1 MTDSNDQDQKK
12 VLHLN
17 SGTGKGKLESKKP
30 VETQV
35 RQSFSHGRSKP
46 VTVEVKR
53 KRHVEKGAVP
63 GVADGGAAARQAA
76 QGLPMRGAAGQRP
89 RGGGGGGAPAG
100 RQLTREE
107 LESRL
112 RALRGAAA
120 FEEQRRIDAEEEAIR
135 AEARAEEAAARAAEE
150 AAAAA
155 AAPSDAAAPAAS
167 PSASD
172 APAHAEPEMP
182 PVILDAD
189 TLRQRELDE
198 MRAIQEEDR
207 KIAAEAER
215 RRKEEEAKRKEAEE
229 AKRRDAEPAPRRDGA
244 RDGGRDGAPR
254 DGARPAGARPGAD
267 QRPGGAAARPAADAA
282 PGRTPPGVGAP
293 PARAEEEEDNR
304 RKGGRGGAPAKAA
317 PARPAAK
324 APVGADRRKGTKL
337 TVSQA
342 LSDDGSD
349 RTRSLAAV
357 RRARERERLRQM
369 SRQETAKVT
378 RDVVLPEVITVQEL
392 ANRMAERG
400 ADVIKALMRMGVMA
414 TINQTIDADTAEL
427 LITEF
432 GHRVRRVSESDVEIG
447 LRATEEEGAILVS
460 RPPVVTIMGHV
471 DHGKTSLLD
480 ALRQTDVVS
489 GEAGGITQHIGAYQV
504 QLESGAKITFID
516 TPGHAAFTEMR
527 ARGANVTDV
536 VVLVVAANDGVM
548 PQTIEAI
555 RHAKAAKVP
564 IIVAINKC
572 DLPDAKPERV
582 RQELLQHELVVE
594 EMGGDVL
601 DVEVSAK
608 AKLNLSK
615 LEEAILLQ
623 AEILELR
630 ANPERAA
637 EGVVI
642 EAKLERGRGSV
653 ATVLVQRGTLK
664 VGDVFVTGAEWG
676 RVRALIN
683 DRGQTVNEAAPAVPV
698 EVLGLN
704 GTPMAG
710 DDFSVVESEARA
722 REIAEFRQRK
732 KREAA
737 VAASARGS
745 LQDMFSRI
753 QAGEAKELPVVIKGD
768 VQGSIEA
775 IASSL
780 EKLTAEN
787 TEVKVRVLHN
797 SVGAINESDI
807 TLANASNA
815 MIIGFNVRANPQA
828 RDLAKRDGV
837 EIRYYSIIYNVIDDV
852 KAALT
857 GLLSPTLR
865 ERFIGYATI
874 REVFNITKV
883 GKVAGCMVT
892 QGTVK
897 RGAGVRLLRDNV
909 VIHEGT
915 LKTLKRFKDE
925 VKDVREGYECG
936 MAFENYDNILAG
948 DQIEA
953 FEIEEIAREL

>member
-12 VLHLN
+12 VLHL
-17 SGTGKGKLESKKP
+17 TGASKGKLESKKP

-35 RQSFSHGRSKP
+35 RQSFSHGRSKA

-76 QGLPMRGAAGQRP
+76 QGLPMRGAQGQRP
-89 RGGGGGGAPAG
+89 RGGGAPAG

-120 FEEQRRIDAEEEAIR
+120 FEEQRRIDAEEEAAR
-135 AEARAEEAAARAAEE
+135 AEARAAEAAARAAEE
-150 AAAAA
+150 AAAAP
-155 AAPSDAAAPAAS
+155 AAPSEAPAPAAAPAT
-167 PSASD
+167 SD
-172 APAHAEPEMP
+172 APAQAEPEMP
-182 PVILDAD
+182 PIILDAE

-215 RRKEEEAKRKEAEE
+215 RRKEEEAKRKEAED
-229 AKRRDAEPAPRRDGA
+229 AKRRDAEPAPRRDGNRDGA
-244 RDGGRDGAPR
+244 RDGAGR
-254 DGARPAGARPGAD
+254 DGARPAGARPAGD
-267 QRPGGAAARPAADAA
+267 QRPGGAAARPAADATA
-282 PGRTPPGVGAP
+282 SRPLPGAGAP
-293 PARAEEEEDNR
+293 AARADDDDDNR

-324 APVGADRRKGTKL
+324 APAGADRRKGTKL

-357 RRARERERLRQM
+357 RRARERERMRQM

-447 LRATEEEGAILVS
+447 LRATEEEGAILVP

-608 AKLNLSK
+608 AKRNLNK

-732 KREAA
+732 KREAV

-925 VKDVREGYECG
+925 VKEVREGYECG
-936 MAFENYDNILAG
+936 MAFENYDNIQAG